1 MIRPMQIQD
10 MVDRNVARKLSN
22 GELEGPKFYISHLAV
37 NNPQSTPVRIVFN
50 SSPEYHGV
58 SLNDALYKSPD
69 AYMNNLLGLLLQWRE
84 ERIAILGDIKKM
96 FNYVHLDIA
105 LS

>member
-50 SSPEYHGV
+50 SSQEYHEV
-58 SLNDALYKSPD
+58 SLNDALYKGSD
-69 AYMNNLLGLLLQWRE
+69 AYMNNLLGLLLRWRE
-84 ERIAILGDIKKM
+84 ERIVMVGDRKCSIM
-96 FNYVHLDIA
+96 YI
-105 LS
+105 